1 MFLDFIFCNLD
12 LNLYNSCFLSLPFLT
27 YLDLSLAASCVHMVD
42 MSTTHTCSF
51 GSKFVFVAYF
61 WNLAKVKAQVLEKVQ
76 VLEKARFLEKAQVWE
91 GFGKSQANVQGRT
104 QT

>member
-1 MFLDFIFCNLD
+1 
-12 LNLYNSCFLSLPFLT
+12 
-27 YLDLSLAASCVHMVD
+27 MVD

-76 VLEKARFLEKAQVWE
+76 VLEKAQVLEEAQVWE
-91 GFGKSQANVQGRT
+91 GFGKS
-104 QT
+104 

>member
-1 MFLDFIFCNLD
+1 
-12 LNLYNSCFLSLPFLT
+12 
-27 YLDLSLAASCVHMVD
+27 MVD

-76 VLEKARFLEKAQVWE
+76 VLEKAQVWE

>member
-1 MFLDFIFCNLD
+1 LIFFDTQRSRVFSFFLDSILIFFDFHLDMFLDFIFCNLD

-51 GSKFVFVAYF
+51 GSKFAFVA
-61 WNLAKVKAQVLEKVQ
+61 
-76 VLEKARFLEKAQVWE
+76 
-91 GFGKSQANVQGRT
+91 
-104 QT
+104 